1 MTRGEVLT
9 KEKKKPE
16 SIVLF
21 VAVLDANSFSL
32 DKKKWCVIFFIKS

>member
-1 MTRGEVLT
+1 MTRGEVLIR
-9 KEKKKPE
+9 EKKKPV

-32 DKKKWCVIFFIKS
+32 HKKKGVRYFL